1 MALTD
6 IMVAAAEN
14 TQSGQLG
21 LICVLQS
28 QKPGLESGSVMI
40 YLSSRVDGTSV
51 KLVLVNGS
59 CHLHIQHWHC
69 DGLKDTVPHSLGIGI
84 LGPSRWHLG
93 GGAGLGDVVLLKE
106 GCPWGERA
114 WRLQMPQASLSLLSL
129 LPACSL

>member
-1 MALTD
+1 ME
-6 IMVAAAEN
+6 AAAEN

-28 QKPGLESGSVMI
+28 QRPGLESGSVMI

-51 KLVLVNGS
+51 KLVLVNGG
-59 CHLHIQHWHC
+59 CHMHIQHWHC
-69 DGLKDTVPHSLGIGI
+69 NSLKDAVPHGLGIGI
-84 LGPSRWHLG
+84 LGPSWLHLG
-93 GGAGLGDVVLLKE
+93 WGGRVGLGDVVLLKE

-114 WRLQMPQASLSLLSL
+114 RRLQVPHASLSLLSL